1 VSRSTTNP
9 EKHTMKTKHKKL
21 TAGAMLAKI
30 EAMPNAT
37 ADEMIR
43 RLMEDLAS
51 AQMALEMALAARS
64 KAAA

>member
-1 VSRSTTNP
+1 MT
-9 EKHTMKTKHKKL
+9 TKHKKL
-21 TAGAMLAKI
+21 TAAAMLAKI